1 MTGICWTAWS
11 YTLWAINPE
20 MTNWVGFGL
29 FYASLFLALVG
40 TAALAGFIIR
50 FIALRQALAFRS
62 VKEAFRQ
69 SFLFAILIIVSLILL
84 SLDLFTWLNIFLL
97 VMGLSIMEYF
107 LLSYD

>member
-11 YTLWAINPE
+11 YTLWTINPE
-20 MTNWVGFGL
+20 MTNWVGFCL